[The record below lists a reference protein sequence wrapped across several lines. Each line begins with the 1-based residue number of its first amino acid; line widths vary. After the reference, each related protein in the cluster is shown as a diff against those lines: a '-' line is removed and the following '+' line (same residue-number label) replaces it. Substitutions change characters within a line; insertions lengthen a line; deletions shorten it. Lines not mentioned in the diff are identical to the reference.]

1 MLTAYRAAL
10 PATALLSSLIAFAL
24 AICCFFAGKN
34 PATLQNM
41 ELFTINTSR
50 IGPHLQQQMGLPP
63 PDSSFNITSVL
74 LPRDLTDELDEATDS
89 LLDERDL
96 FSDGAKVAKDPKA
109 AIEGVKAN
117 LTKSVDDGKKALT
130 SAGNQIKDNA
140 KNATAKIVSTFINE
154 TISTLDIQDFYHA
167 HLTTYCSGLYSN
179 GGGKKNITYC
189 SNDSPQNSS
198 TAANPIKEN
207 NPFAFINDLHLP
219 DPISYAMKAVTLLSN
234 LISYLYILGFGLLV
248 LSMVASILS
257 IISSFIPLGGSS
269 LYSKVN
275 LAATITAFLCV
286 LLGTILANLLSRK
299 IVEAFA
305 SNEGS
310 GVQAS
315 AGKNFM
321 GVSIAA
327 VVFTGIAAT
336 LVVVDVV
343 TGKAADKVSG
353 VGKRAGIKVAKR
365 MWFGR
370 KGGKKEGWELDERV

>member
-24 AICCFFAGKN
+24 AICCFLAGKN

-63 PDSSFNITSVL
+63 PDSSFNVTSVL
-74 LPRDLTDELDEATDS
+74 LPRDIAEEVDNAGDL

-96 FSDGAKVAKDPKA
+96 LSDGAKVVKDPKA
-109 AIEGVKAN
+109 AIEGTKAN
-117 LTKSVDDGKKALT
+117 ITKSVDDGKKALT
-130 SAGNQIKDNA
+130 SASNQIKDKA
-140 KNATAKIVSTFINE
+140 KNATAKIVSTFINK
-154 TISTLDIQDFYHA
+154 TISTLDIQDFYQA
-167 HLTTYCSGLYSN
+167 HLTTYCSGTYSN
-179 GGGKKNITYC
+179 SGGKKNISYC
-189 SNDSPQNSS
+189 SNNSPQNSS
-198 TAANPIKEN
+198 MGADPIKEN

-219 DPISYAMKAVTLLSN
+219 DPISYAMKAVTLLSK
-234 LISYLYILGFGLLV
+234 LISGLYILGFGLLV
-248 LSMVASILS
+248 VSMVASIIS
-257 IISSFIPLGGSS
+257 IVSHFIPFGGSTMVP
-269 LYSKVN
+269 KIN
-275 LAATITAFLCV
+275 LAATITAFLCL
-286 LLGTILANLLSRK
+286 LLGTILASLLSRK

-336 LVVVDVV
+336 LAVVDVV
-343 TGKAADKVSG
+343 TGRAVGKVSG
-353 VGKRAGIKVAKR
+353 VGKKAGIKVARR

-370 KGGKKEGWELDERV
+370 KGGKKEGWEMDGRV